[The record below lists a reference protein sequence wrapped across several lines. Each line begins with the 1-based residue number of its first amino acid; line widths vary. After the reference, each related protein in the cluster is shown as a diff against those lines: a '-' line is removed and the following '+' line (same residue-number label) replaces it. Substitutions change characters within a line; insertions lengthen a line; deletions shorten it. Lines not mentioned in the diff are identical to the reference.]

1 MGHENINREE
11 AVRGSSDRAFG
22 FVFAVVFLLVASY
35 PLFFGDGIRVWSVLI
50 ALAFGACAL
59 AAPDWLAP
67 LNRVWTR
74 FGFLLHKIVSPIVLG
89 VMFFG
94 VVAPT
99 GLLMRLVGKD
109 PLRLRLD
116 EQARTYWIERRPPG
130 PSPESFKDQF

>member
-1 MGHENINREE
+1 M
-11 AVRGSSDRAFG
+11 
-22 FVFAVVFLLVASY
+22 VFLLVASY